1 MVGPKISASK
11 IAPRPSLL
19 AQISQR
25 RLSMPTK
32 RALPQRMRDV
42 NSSSGRV
49 ATNEYVIFRL
59 KLEERTIQFA
69 DTLTLLTEE
78 NLRAARVLHAEGS
91 LKEAT
96 KYYTTTTDGERKYVL
111 GAIGIA
117 QMQIQSVSD
126 EITAAI
132 HTLDLLLQPQNPQRS
147 VEAVVVLT
155 ALHAHPRPGVL
166 NSDFAQENAKAR
178 ELFDCAIKAL
188 EQDDSRASNGNLHH
202 PCITQPVVSTM
213 PWICTLKLAR
223 LWQEGSLDRT
233 TRALKEALGLSEPDE
248 QIDPRLLD
256 NMGTLQHME
265 GNLAEARARA
275 LYEHSLTKSTS
286 LGPDDV
292 AMAKEAYDKLL
303 ARYPEYIGA
312 QILAD
317 LNQSNEAHDL
327 LKQAMASQNSNL
339 NLRAFYTYFL
349 IQCYFSKPA
358 KDLVFAT
365 LKDRDKH
372 YYAPLTRF
380 NIIRAGKVETRV
392 RRA

>member
-1 MVGPKISASK
+1 
-11 IAPRPSLL
+11 
-19 AQISQR
+19 
-25 RLSMPTK
+25 MPTK

-59 KLEERTIQFA
+59 KLAERTIQFA

-286 LGPDDV
+286 LGPDV
-292 AMAKEAYDKLL
+292 AEGMSTSMLYNLT
-303 ARYPEYIGA
+303 RVRQA